1 MIFKKVIQIL
11 IILLIILI
19 SYLVLNIYFFDK
31 KDISD
36 LDLNENLV
44 IEEDNLNFDNVM
56 ENLEYKSSDKSG
68 NNYIIKA
75 KKGKV
80 NLEKENLLIL
90 EDVYGEIKLVGKSTI
105 YIYSNFA
112 QYNKNNFDT
121 RFYQNVLV
129 NFEDKRFNCDNLD
142 LFFKDNF
149 GSMYNNIVFVD
160 ENTQINA
167 DQVNMNLLNGD
178 INIKMFQEEK
188 KIKILKNKNGNN

>member
-19 SYLVLNIYFFDK
+19 SYLVLNIYFFNK

-80 NLEKENLLIL
+80 NFEKENLLIL

-112 QYNKNNFDT
+112 QYNRNNFDT

-129 NFEDKRFNCDNLD
+129 NFEDKRFNSDNLD

-188 KIKILKNKNGNN
+188 KIKILKK

>member
-112 QYNKNNFDT
+112 QYNRDNFDT
-121 RFYQNVLV
+121 KFYQNVLV

-178 INIKMFQEEK
+178 INIKMFEEEK
-188 KIKILKNKNGNN
+188 KIKILKK

>member
-36 LDLNENLV
+36 LYLNENLV

-80 NLEKENLLIL
+80 NFEKENLLIL

-112 QYNKNNFDT
+112 QYNRNNFDT

-129 NFEDKRFNCDNLD
+129 NFEDKRFNSDNLD

-160 ENTQINA
+160 ENTQIIA

-188 KIKILKNKNGNN
+188 NIKILKK

>member
-105 YIYSNFA
+105 FIYSNFA
-112 QYNKNNFDT
+112 QYNRNNFDT

-149 GSMYNNIVFVD
+149 GSMYNNIAVSYTHLRAH
-160 ENTQINA
+160 ET
-167 DQVNMNLLNGD
+167 
-178 INIKMFQEEK
+178 
-188 KIKILKNKNGNN
+188 

>member
-36 LDLNENLV
+36 LDFNENLV

-80 NLEKENLLIL
+80 NFEKENLLIL

-112 QYNKNNFDT
+112 QYNRNNFDT

-129 NFEDKRFNCDNLD
+129 NYEDKRFNCDNLD

-188 KIKILKNKNGNN
+188 KIKILKK

>member
-19 SYLVLNIYFFDK
+19 SYLVLNIYFFNK
-31 KDISD
+31 KDISN

-44 IEEDNLNFDNVM
+44 IEEDNLNLDNVM

-75 KKGKV
+75 KKGKI

-112 QYNKNNFDT
+112 QYNRNNFDT

-188 KIKILKNKNGNN
+188 KIKILKK

>member
-80 NLEKENLLIL
+80 NLKKKNLLIL

-129 NFEDKRFNCDNLD
+129 NYEDKRFNCDNLD

-188 KIKILKNKNGNN
+188 KIKILKK

>member
-19 SYLVLNIYFFDK
+19 TYLVLDIYFFNK
-31 KDISD
+31 KDISN

-44 IEEDNLNFDNVM
+44 IKEDNLDLDNVM

-90 EDVYGEIKLVGKSTI
+90 EEVYGEIKLVGRSTI
-105 YIYSNFA
+105 YIYSNLA
-112 QYNKNNFDT
+112 QYNRNNFDT
-121 RFYQNVLV
+121 KFYQNVLV

-188 KIKILKNKNGNN
+188 KIKILKK

>member
-36 LDLNENLV
+36 LHLNENLV

-112 QYNKNNFDT
+112 QYNRNNFDT

-129 NFEDKRFNCDNLD
+129 NYEDKRFNCDNLD

-188 KIKILKNKNGNN
+188 KIKILKK

>member
-75 KKGKV
+75 KKGKI
-80 NLEKENLLIL
+80 NLENENLLIL

-112 QYNKNNFDT
+112 QYNRNNFDT

-129 NFEDKRFNCDNLD
+129 NYEDKRFNCDNLD

-188 KIKILKNKNGNN
+188 KIKILKK

>member
-44 IEEDNLNFDNVM
+44 IEEDNLNFVNVM

-80 NLEKENLLIL
+80 NFEKENLLIL

-112 QYNKNNFDT
+112 QYNRNNFDT

-129 NFEDKRFNCDNLD
+129 NYEDKRFNCDNLD

-188 KIKILKNKNGNN
+188 KIKILKK

>member
-1 MIFKKVIQIL
+1 MIFKKIIQIL

-19 SYLVLNIYFFDK
+19 SYLVLNIYFFAE

-36 LDLNENLV
+36 LDLNENLA
-44 IEEDNLNFDNVM
+44 IEEDNLNLDNLM
-56 ENLEYKSSDKSG
+56 ENLEYKSSDKFG
-68 NNYIIKA
+68 NNYTIKA

-80 NLEKENLLIL
+80 NIEKENLLIL

-112 QYNKNNFDT
+112 LYNRNNLDT
-121 RFYQNVLV
+121 RFYEKVLV
-129 NFEDKRFNCDNLD
+129 NFEDKKFNCDNLD

-149 GSMYNNIVFVD
+149 GSMYNNVTFLD

-178 INIKMFQEEK
+178 INIEMFQEEK
-188 KIKILKNKNGNN
+188 KIKILKR

>member
-80 NLEKENLLIL
+80 NFEKENLFIL

-112 QYNKNNFDT
+112 QYNRNNFDT

-129 NFEDKRFNCDNLD
+129 NYEDKRFNCDNLD

-149 GSMYNNIVFVD
+149 GSMYNNIVFVNED
-160 ENTQINA
+160 TQINA

-188 KIKILKNKNGNN
+188 KIKILKK

>member
-36 LDLNENLV
+36 LYLNENLV

-80 NLEKENLLIL
+80 NLEKDNLLFL
-90 EDVYGEIKLVGKSTI
+90 EDVYGEIKLAGKSTI

-112 QYNKNNFDT
+112 QYNRNNFDT

-129 NFEDKRFNCDNLD
+129 NYEDKRFNCDNLD

-188 KIKILKNKNGNN
+188 KIKILKK

>member
-75 KKGKV
+75 KKGKI
-80 NLEKENLLIL
+80 NPKKENLLIL
-90 EDVYGEIKLVGKSTI
+90 EDVYGEIKLAGKSTI

-188 KIKILKNKNGNN
+188 KIKILKK

>member
-112 QYNKNNFDT
+112 QYNRNNFDT
-121 RFYQNVLV
+121 RFYENVLV

-188 KIKILKNKNGNN
+188 KIKILKK

>member
-19 SYLVLNIYFFDK
+19 SYLVLNIYFFNK
-31 KDISD
+31 KDISN

-44 IEEDNLNFDNVM
+44 IEEDNSNLDNVM

-105 YIYSNFA
+105 YINSNFA
-112 QYNKNNFDT
+112 QYNRNNFDT

-129 NFEDKRFNCDNLD
+129 NYEDKRFNCDNLD

-160 ENTQINA
+160 KNTQINA

-188 KIKILKNKNGNN
+188 KIKILKK

>member
-75 KKGKV
+75 KKGKA
-80 NLEKENLLIL
+80 NLEKKNLLIL

-112 QYNKNNFDT
+112 QYNRNNFDT
-121 RFYQNVLV
+121 RFYENVLV

-188 KIKILKNKNGNN
+188 KIKILKK

>member
-1 MIFKKVIQIL
+1 MIFKKIIQIL

-19 SYLVLNIYFFDK
+19 SYLVLNIYFFAE

-36 LDLNENLV
+36 LDLNENLA
-44 IEEDNLNFDNVM
+44 IEEDNLNLDNLM
-56 ENLEYKSSDKSG
+56 ENLEYKSSDKFG
-68 NNYIIKA
+68 NNYTIKA

-80 NLEKENLLIL
+80 NIEKENLLIL

-112 QYNKNNFDT
+112 LYNRNNLDT
-121 RFYQNVLV
+121 RFYEKVLV
-129 NFEDKRFNCDNLD
+129 NFEDKKFNCDNLD

-149 GSMYNNIVFVD
+149 GSMYNNVTFVD

-178 INIKMFQEEK
+178 INIEMFQEEK
-188 KIKILKNKNGNN
+188 MIKILKR

>member
-44 IEEDNLNFDNVM
+44 IEEDNLNFVNVM

-112 QYNKNNFDT
+112 QYNRNNFDT

-129 NFEDKRFNCDNLD
+129 NYKDKRFNCDNLD

-160 ENTQINA
+160 EDTQINA
-167 DQVNMNLLNGD
+167 DQVNINLLNGD

-188 KIKILKNKNGNN
+188 KIKILKK

>member
-90 EDVYGEIKLVGKSTI
+90 EDVYGEIKLAGKSTI

-129 NFEDKRFNCDNLD
+129 NYEDKRFNCDNLD

-188 KIKILKNKNGNN
+188 KIKILKK

>member
-44 IEEDNLNFDNVM
+44 IEDDNLNFENVM

-112 QYNKNNFDT
+112 QYNRNNFDT

-129 NFEDKRFNCDNLD
+129 NYEDKRFNCDNLD

-160 ENTQINA
+160 EDTQINA
-167 DQVNMNLLNGD
+167 DQVNINLLNGD

-188 KIKILKNKNGNN
+188 KIKILKK

>member
-36 LDLNENLV
+36 LYLNENLV

-112 QYNKNNFDT
+112 QYNRNNFDT

-167 DQVNMNLLNGD
+167 DQVNINLLNGD

-188 KIKILKNKNGNN
+188 KIKILKK

>member
-31 KDISD
+31 KNISD

-44 IEEDNLNFDNVM
+44 IEEDNLNLDNVM

-75 KKGKV
+75 KKGKI

-112 QYNKNNFDT
+112 QYNRNNFDT

-188 KIKILKNKNGNN
+188 KIKILKK

>member
-31 KDISD
+31 KNISD
-36 LDLNENLV
+36 LYLNENLV

-80 NLEKENLLIL
+80 NFEKENLLIL

-112 QYNKNNFDT
+112 QYNRNNFDT

-188 KIKILKNKNGNN
+188 KIKILKK

>member
-44 IEEDNLNFDNVM
+44 IEEDNSNSENVM

-112 QYNKNNFDT
+112 QYNRNNFDT
-121 RFYQNVLV
+121 KFYKNVLV

-149 GSMYNNIVFVD
+149 GSMYNNVIFLD

-178 INIKMFQEEK
+178 IYIKMFQEEK
-188 KIKILKNKNGNN
+188 KIKILKK

>member
-19 SYLVLNIYFFDK
+19 SYLVLNIYFFGK

-36 LDLNENLV
+36 LYLNENLV

-75 KKGKV
+75 KRGKI

-112 QYNKNNFDT
+112 QYNRNNFDT
-121 RFYQNVLV
+121 KFYQNVLV

-188 KIKILKNKNGNN
+188 KIKILKK

>member
-44 IEEDNLNFDNVM
+44 IEEDNLNFDNVI
-56 ENLEYKSSDKSG
+56 ENLEYKSSDNSG

-80 NLEKENLLIL
+80 NFEKENLLIL

-112 QYNKNNFDT
+112 QYNRNNFDT

-129 NFEDKRFNCDNLD
+129 NYEDKRFNCDNLD

-160 ENTQINA
+160 EDTQINA

-188 KIKILKNKNGNN
+188 KIKILKK

>member
-44 IEEDNLNFDNVM
+44 IEEDNLNFVNVM
-56 ENLEYKSSDKSG
+56 ENLEYKSSDRSG

-129 NFEDKRFNCDNLD
+129 NYEDKRFNCDNLD

-188 KIKILKNKNGNN
+188 KIKFLKK

>member
-1 MIFKKVIQIL
+1 MSFKIIIQIL

-19 SYLVLNIYFFDK
+19 SYLVLNIYFFNK
-31 KDISD
+31 KDISN

-44 IEEDNLNFDNVM
+44 IEEDNLDLDNVM

-80 NLEKENLLIL
+80 NLEKENFLIL
-90 EDVYGEIKLVGKSTI
+90 EDVHGEVKLVGKSTI

-129 NFEDKRFNCDNLD
+129 NFEDNRFNCDNLD
-142 LFFKDNF
+142 LFFKDNI
-149 GSMYNNIVFVD
+149 GSMYNNIVFVNK
-160 ENTQINA
+160 NTQINA
-167 DQVNMNLLNGD
+167 DQINMNLLNGD

-188 KIKILKNKNGNN
+188 KIKILKK

>member
-36 LDLNENLV
+36 LYLNENLV

-129 NFEDKRFNCDNLD
+129 NYEDKRFNCDNLD

-188 KIKILKNKNGNN
+188 KIKILKK

>member
-1 MIFKKVIQIL
+1 MSFKKIIQIL

-19 SYLVLNIYFFDK
+19 SYLVLNIYFFNK
-31 KDISD
+31 KDISN

-44 IEEDNLNFDNVM
+44 IEEDNLNLDNVM
-56 ENLEYKSSDKSG
+56 ENLEYKSFDKFG

-90 EDVYGEIKLVGKSTI
+90 EEVYGEIKLVGKSTI
-105 YIYSNFA
+105 NIYSNFA
-112 QYNKNNFDT
+112 QYNRNNFDT
-121 RFYQNVLV
+121 KFYQNVLV

-160 ENTQINA
+160 KNTQINA
-167 DQVNMNLLNGD
+167 DQVNMDLLNGD
-178 INIKMFQEEK
+178 INIKMFEEEK
-188 KIKILKNKNGNN
+188 KIKILKK

>member
-44 IEEDNLNFDNVM
+44 IEEDNLNLDNVM

-75 KKGKV
+75 KKGEI

-90 EDVYGEIKLVGKSTI
+90 EEVYGEIKLVGKSTI

-112 QYNKNNFDT
+112 QYNRNNFDT
-121 RFYQNVLV
+121 KFYQNVLV

-149 GSMYNNIVFVD
+149 GSMYNDIVFVD

-188 KIKILKNKNGNN
+188 KIKILKK

>member
-44 IEEDNLNFDNVM
+44 IKEDNLNSDNVM

-75 KKGKV
+75 KKGKI

-90 EDVYGEIKLVGKSTI
+90 EEVYGEIKLVGKSTI

-112 QYNKNNFDT
+112 QYNRNNFDT

-129 NFEDKRFNCDNLD
+129 NFEDKRFNSDNLD

-149 GSMYNNIVFVD
+149 GSMYNNIVFVV

-178 INIKMFQEEK
+178 INIKMFQGEK
-188 KIKILKNKNGNN
+188 KIKILKK

>member
-80 NLEKENLLIL
+80 NLEKENLFIL

-112 QYNKNNFDT
+112 QYNRNNFDT

-129 NFEDKRFNCDNLD
+129 NYEDKRFNCDNLD

-188 KIKILKNKNGNN
+188 KIKILKK

>member
-1 MIFKKVIQIL
+1 MIFKKIIQIL

-19 SYLVLNIYFFDK
+19 SYLVLNIYFFNK
-31 KDISD
+31 KDISN

-44 IEEDNLNFDNVM
+44 IREDNLNSENIM
-56 ENLEYKSSDKSG
+56 ENLEYKSSDRYG

-90 EDVYGEIKLVGKSTI
+90 EEVYGEIKLVGKSTI
-105 YIYSNFA
+105 YINSNFA
-112 QYNKNNFDT
+112 QYNRNNFDT
-121 RFYQNVLV
+121 NFYQNVLV
-129 NFEDKRFNCDNLD
+129 NFEDKIFNCGNLD

-149 GSMYNNIVFVD
+149 GSMYNDIVFVD
-160 ENTQINA
+160 KNTQINA

-178 INIKMFQEEK
+178 INIKMFEEEK
-188 KIKILKNKNGNN
+188 KIKILKR

>member
-1 MIFKKVIQIL
+1 MIFKQIIQIL

-19 SYLVLNIYFFDK
+19 SYLVLNIYFFNK
-31 KDISD
+31 KDISN
-36 LDLNENLV
+36 LDLNESLV
-44 IEEDNLNFDNVM
+44 IEEDNLNLDNVM

-112 QYNKNNFDT
+112 QYNRNNFDT
-121 RFYQNVLV
+121 KFYQNVLV
-129 NFEDKRFNCDNLD
+129 NFDDKRFNCGNLD
-142 LFFKDNF
+142 LFFKDSF
-149 GSMYNNIVFVD
+149 GSMYNDIIFVD
-160 ENTQINA
+160 NNTQINA

-188 KIKILKNKNGNN
+188 KIKILKK